1 MHRVNPYGE
10 HFYDGISLHP
20 FEVMFVKVKEK
31 VLVNDW
37 EFAVLAKKYEDW
49 MTQQVCEQGV
59 VGTTYD
65 PPVCGDN
72 CTAHRATHI
81 TG

>member
-1 MHRVNPYGE
+1 MLAYHEGIDHHRVNPYGE

-37 EFAVLAKKYEDW
+37 EFAILAKKYEEW
-49 MTQQVCEQGV
+49 MTHQVWSACW
-59 VGTTYD
+59 
-65 PPVCGDN
+65 
-72 CTAHRATHI
+72 
-81 TG
+81 